1 MTKKAIALMI
11 ISTLA
16 FALMNVFVK
25 SLSNLNV
32 YQIVFF
38 RSIGS
43 LFFTIPFLVYK
54 KIPML
59 GNNKILLLFRGVLG
73 FIAMSL
79 FFLSLKHLSMGSAV
93 SIRYIA
99 PFFAALFALF
109 LLKEK
114 IKPLQWLCFSI
125 AFLGVIILKGF
136 DQNIDGLGLLYALL
150 SSFFTGIVFYIIRK
164 IGDKDHPI
172 VLVNYFMVIAAVLGG
187 LLAIPDWKNPVGI
200 EWVILASLGVFGYFG
215 QYYMTKAFQTSEV
228 NQIAPLKYVEV
239 IFSMIIG
246 VIWLGET
253 YTLVS
258 ILAVFLIIF
267 GLVLNYLLKK

>member
-1 MTKKAIALMI
+1 MI
-11 ISTLA
+11 ISTFA

-25 SLSNLNV
+25 SLSHLNV

-43 LFFTIPFLVYK
+43 LFFTIPFLLYK
-54 KIPML
+54 KIPIL
-59 GNNKILLLFRGVLG
+59 GNKKMLLILRGILG

-79 FFLSLKHLSMGSAV
+79 FFMSFKHLSMGSAV

-99 PFFAALFALF
+99 PFFAAIFALF
-109 LLKEK
+109 FLQEK
-114 IKPLQWLCFSI
+114 IKPFQWVCFAI

-136 DQNIDGLGLLYALL
+136 DKNMDGLGLFYALL
-150 SSFFTGIVFYIIRK
+150 SSFFTGIVFFIIRK
-164 IGDKDHPI
+164 VGNQDHPV
-172 VLVNYFMVIAAVLGG
+172 VLVNYFMVIAAILGG

-200 EWVILASLGVFGYFG
+200 EWLILVSLGVFGYFG
-215 QYYMTKAFQTSEV
+215 QYYMTKAFQVSEV